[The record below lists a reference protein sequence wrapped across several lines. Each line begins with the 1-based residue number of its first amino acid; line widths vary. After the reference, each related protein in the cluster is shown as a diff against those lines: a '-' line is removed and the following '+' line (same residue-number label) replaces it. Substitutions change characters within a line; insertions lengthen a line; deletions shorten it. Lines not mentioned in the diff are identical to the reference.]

1 MHEEIFKC
9 HEFKFHTKTHFK
21 VRLIILLLTQE
32 ALYNTEKK
40 IAQYSD
46 CFTSL
51 CPQYN

>member
-1 MHEEIFKC
+1 MRRYLNAMNSSFTQKHILK
-9 HEFKFHTKTHFK
+9 
-21 VRLIILLLTQE
+21 LIILLLTQE